1 MKKICMIGAA
11 LALFV
16 AGTKAQAQ
24 VMTAPVNNERALHF
38 GIEGGVNLNNL
49 YHLQDE
55 FQTSNMLKV
64 GGHGGFIANIGS
76 GRWSLQPGLRY
87 IMKGAQ
93 LESSYEDALIQVKSK
108 NKLTFHYIEMPVNI
122 VWHSGSWSSNRFMIG
137 AGGFVS
143 YLANAQDKFKIK
155 TKSKIEGAAPEVIN
169 EGQREL
175 PVGDPYDGTN
185 LRNYDAGVGGFIGYQ
200 MASGVYVKAGAE
212 ASLLDLQKNVSLGK
226 FYERNYNF
234 LFTLGYMFGYKCK

>member
-11 LALFV
+11 LALF
-16 AGTKAQAQ
+16 AGGAKAQVQ
-24 VMTAPVNNERALHF
+24 SAPTVVNNERALHF
-38 GIEGGVNLNNL
+38 GIEGGVSLNNL
-49 YHLQDE
+49 YHLQED

-64 GGHGGFIANIGS
+64 GGIGGFVANIGS

-87 IMKGAQ
+87 ITKGAEI
-93 LESSYEDALIQVKSK
+93 ESSYTNSLVHVESKDKLI
-108 NKLTFHYIEMPVNI
+108 FHYIEMPVNI
-122 VWHSGSWSSNRFMIG
+122 VWHSGNWASNRFMIG
-137 AGGFVS
+137 AGGYVS

-155 TKSKIEGAAPEVIN
+155 TTSMVEGAAPEVVN
-169 EGQREL
+169 EGQRKL
-175 PVGDPYDGTN
+175 DVGNPDNGTN
-185 LRNYDAGVGGFIGYQ
+185 IRNYDAGVGGFIGYE
-200 MASGVYVKAGAE
+200 MTSGLYVKAGAE